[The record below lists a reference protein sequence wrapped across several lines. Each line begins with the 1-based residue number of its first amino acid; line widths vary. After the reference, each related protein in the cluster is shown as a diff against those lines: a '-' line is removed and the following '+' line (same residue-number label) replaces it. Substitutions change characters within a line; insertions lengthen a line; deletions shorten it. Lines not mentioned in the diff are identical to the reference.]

1 MTTPTASTKAST
13 YRFAGWAAIAS
24 GFVGIISIACLI
36 AYLATQARQFMEAGV
51 MPPLGAVFTKGF
63 NVGGLLQALCMI
75 PVGIALHTL
84 ARQRSPG
91 VSQAAVVVGV
101 IALAGVASL
110 RLLLLLN
117 PAVPDILFMGPMGF
131 VGAWLIVVNWLLAGL
146 LPRML
151 RIVGTVAGVGLVI
164 LGASFFFLGGLAVL
178 TDGPSAYAN
187 DVDFHVGI
195 RIGGFP
201 GFILY
206 PIWAIL
212 LGRRLLRAQH
222 AVGQAPGVVRV
233 A

>member
-1 MTTPTASTKAST
+1 MTTPTATTTGST

-24 GFVGIISIACLI
+24 GFIGIISIACLI
-36 AYLATQARQFMEAGV
+36 AYLATQARQFMESGV
-51 MPPLGAVFTKGF
+51 MPPIGAVLTTGF
-63 NVGGLLQALCMI
+63 IVGGLLQALCMI

-84 ARQRSPG
+84 ARQRWPR
-91 VSQAAVVVGV
+91 VSQAAITVGIV
-101 IALAGVASL
+101 ALAAVALL

-131 VGAWLIVVNWLLAGL
+131 VGAWLIVVNWLLAGQF
-146 LPRML
+146 PRVL
-151 RIVGTVAGVGLVI
+151 KIVGTVAGVGLVI
-164 LGASFFFLGGLAVL
+164 LGSSFFFLGGLAVL
-178 TDGPSAYAN
+178 TDGPFAYAN

-222 AVGQAPGVVRV
+222 AVGQWPGAARL